1 MDLLDY
7 YRKQNQEQRQ
17 TIDEKEETIKLLQKS
32 DYEAKQSFYEKL
44 IEVRN
49 IGKSNDMHKNIKIL
63 DIVEELINDLYFD
76 IQEELNQA
84 LEKEYKKELDVGK
97 TN

>member
-1 MDLLDY
+1 MGLRD
-7 YRKQNQEQRQ
+7 
-17 TIDEKEETIKLLQKS
+17 IKVPKM
-32 DYEAKQSFYEKL
+32 KFK
-44 IEVRN
+44 
-49 IGKSNDMHKNIKIL
+49 KMKI

-97 TN
+97 TNQFNEILKYMNFYYHYNILSSRNQEEKK